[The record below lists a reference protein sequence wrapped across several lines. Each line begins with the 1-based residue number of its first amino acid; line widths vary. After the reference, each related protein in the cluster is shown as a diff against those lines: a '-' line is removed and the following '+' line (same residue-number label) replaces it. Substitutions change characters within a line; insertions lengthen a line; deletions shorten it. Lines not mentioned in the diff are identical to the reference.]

1 MDRVQIAIPVRGFG
15 ETSRS
20 DRQMVDTVDRRF
32 YRAFDVR
39 GRTRIYMFPDTICI
53 AGVVVGLRK
62 VVL

>member
-1 MDRVQIAIPVRGFG
+1 
-15 ETSRS
+15 
-20 DRQMVDTVDRRF
+20 MVDTADRRF